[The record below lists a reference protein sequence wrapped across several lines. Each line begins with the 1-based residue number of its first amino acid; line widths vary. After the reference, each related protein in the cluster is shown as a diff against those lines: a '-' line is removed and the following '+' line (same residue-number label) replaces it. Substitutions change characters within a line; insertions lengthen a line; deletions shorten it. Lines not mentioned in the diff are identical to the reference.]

1 MPPPVLH
8 ALFPS
13 RALALPARGRAVHP
27 LGGPLAPSFDVTA
40 GPMPSTS
47 HPSTPYDVGQDRQPD
62 RPKHDE
68 ANHHEGDPSRPA
80 EVIYACH
87 DIRHG
92 GFTSGVHAHVN
103 VYNIY
108 MANGSRFVKGAERV
122 IMPRDLGA
130 VPPGDARPAGWVHGV
145 GSTGSDPRASRGR
158 IHGTSSNLTWGLEVR
173 QPALR

>member
-13 RALALPARGRAVHP
+13 RALALPARGRAVPP

-92 GFTSGVHAHVN
+92 GFTSGDVRMSKFLKFTLETAS
-103 VYNIY
+103 
-108 MANGSRFVKGAERV
+108 GLLKG
-122 IMPRDLGA
+122 PRRGIFPGGFGGA
-130 VPPGDARPAGWVHGV
+130 GPRGWAA
-145 GSTGSDPRASRGR
+145 D
-158 IHGTSSNLTWGLEVR
+158 
-173 QPALR
+173 